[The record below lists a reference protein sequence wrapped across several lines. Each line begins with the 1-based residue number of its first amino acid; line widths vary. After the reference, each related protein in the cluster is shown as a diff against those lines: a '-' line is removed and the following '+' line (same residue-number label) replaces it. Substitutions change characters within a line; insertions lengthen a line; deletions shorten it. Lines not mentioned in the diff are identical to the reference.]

1 VESVRIDAAYLRGSA
16 AVAAAPA
23 GSAGASLLKAAE
35 RDARALAKEPRPYA
49 RAFSRALEAAVAL
62 ERGRLDRA
70 ATLYAEAAAGFDALE
85 MSLHAAVMRWRQGEI
100 LLGEEGGALL
110 DGADRWLREQGVVRP
125 DRMVAMLAP
134 LRC

>member
-1 VESVRIDAAYLRGSA
+1 MRRHLGHIERQPGLRLRADLRRQLGARVERGSAPGAAPLGVESVRIDATYLRGSA

-49 RAFSRALEAAVAL
+49 RAFSRALSAAVAL

-70 ATLYAEAAAGFDALE
+70 
-85 MSLHAAVMRWRQGEI
+85 
-100 LLGEEGGALL
+100 
-110 DGADRWLREQGVVRP
+110 LRPPR
-125 DRMVAMLAP
+125 
-134 LRC
+134 